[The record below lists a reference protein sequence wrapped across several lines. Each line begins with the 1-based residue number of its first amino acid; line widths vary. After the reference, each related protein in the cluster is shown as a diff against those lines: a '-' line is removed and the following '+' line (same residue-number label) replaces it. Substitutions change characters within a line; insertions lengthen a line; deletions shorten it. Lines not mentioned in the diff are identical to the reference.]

1 MLRFFL
7 FCFVSVCLFFLK
19 ETDGQTYAGV
29 PDSSHVL
36 VVHNELDLTSVKV
49 KNYYQTARS
58 IPEVNIVPLY
68 LPDTIITINGITH
81 TVGIA
86 QQTDLILDIDQDI
99 NSIA

>member
-1 MLRFFL
+1 MKSSITIS
-7 FCFVSVCLFFLK
+7 CFVLVCGCVAY
-19 ETDGQTYAGV
+19 TQTPTYAGL
-29 PDSSHVL
+29 PNSSNVL
-36 VVHNELDLTSVKV
+36 VVFNSLDQTSIDVKD
-49 KNYYQTARS
+49 YYQTARS